1 MASARRLQTL
11 PACKYQDDH
20 LERLACTKRGTRCFS
35 STTPALR
42 HNSSAHHIRVER
54 KIKALPSLPFQ
65 PGHPLKNA
73 FVIVTFSTLLSACAL
88 SPVQPGAPR
97 PAAAKPAPS
106 TVASTPEESVD
117 DDGDSMTT
125 PAASAKEETN
135 LPPAALTPDIFFRLL
150 TADIAFQRG
159 EWQGPYM
166 ATLGIAQQTRD
177 PRLARRA
184 VEIAL
189 AAKRPDEALAAVRLW
204 RELAPQ
210 SEEATQYFL
219 GFIILGNDL
228 TEAKPILA
236 QRLQQAPSQA
246 RSLVIFQVQRILAG
260 AKDKAAAFT
269 LLEELLTPY
278 KALPETHIALAQGA
292 LAKSNSTQAIAE
304 ARLALA
310 AKPDSELAA
319 LTLAQ
324 AIPEPENALASLAN
338 FLQAHPGAREV
349 RIAYARMLVDQKQ
362 YAKARLEF
370 EKILKAQP
378 QDPATL
384 YALGILS
391 TQSNDSKSA
400 EKYLKTFLE
409 VTAGREDDE
418 RDTSQVLLILA
429 QIADERGDFD
439 GALKWLDKIEP
450 VPGQNGPYFGA
461 QIKRAELIAKRGNLD
476 AARKLLTGL
485 PAESEREQ
493 VQVLLAE
500 ARILRDANQA
510 QEAFA
515 ILAAGLKRH
524 VDNTDLLYDYAMTA
538 EKLDNMAAMESA
550 LRKVMALNP
559 DSQQAYNALGYSLA
573 ERNIRLPEA
582 LSLIGTA
589 LKLAPDDPFI
599 MDSMGWVQFRLGN
612 LQQAEELLRTAYAL
626 RPDVEI
632 AAHLGEVLWN
642 KGLKS
647 DAQNVWRAAISKD
660 PKNETLKNTLTR
672 LNVQL

>member
-1 MASARRLQTL
+1 
-11 PACKYQDDH
+11 
-20 LERLACTKRGTRCFS
+20 
-35 STTPALR
+35 
-42 HNSSAHHIRVER
+42 
-54 KIKALPSLPFQ
+54 
-65 PGHPLKNA
+65 LKNA
-73 FVIVTFSTLLSACAL
+73 FVIVTLSTLLSACAF
-88 SPVQPGAPR
+88 SPAQPR
-97 PAAAKPAPS
+97 PAPEKSAPIAAVSASDATEDDDSEQAAKSA
-106 TVASTPEESVD
+106 AST
-117 DDGDSMTT
+117 
-125 PAASAKEETN
+125 KEEAS
-135 LPPAALTPDIFFRLL
+135 LPPAALTPDILFRLL

-184 VEIAL
+184 AEIAL
-189 AAKRPDEALAAVRLW
+189 AAKKPGEALAAVRLW

-219 GFIILGNDL
+219 GFIILSDDL
-228 TEAKPILA
+228 AEAKPILA
-236 QRLQQAPSQA
+236 QRLQQATPKA
-246 RSLVIFQVQRILAG
+246 RAAAIFQVQRILAG
-260 AKDKAAAFT
+260 AKDKAAAFA
-269 LLEELLTPY
+269 LLDELLTPY
-278 KALPETHIALAQGA
+278 KKLPEAHIALAQGA
-292 LAKSNSTQAIAE
+292 LAKSDSTQAIAE
-304 ARLALA
+304 ARRALA

-338 FLQAHPGAREV
+338 FLQTHPASREV

-362 YAKARLEF
+362 YAKARQEF
-370 EKILKAQP
+370 EKILKTEP

-400 EKYLKTFLE
+400 EKYLKSFLE
-409 VTAGREDDE
+409 VVAGREDDE
-418 RDTSQVLLILA
+418 RDTNQVLLILA
-429 QIADERGDFD
+429 QIADERGDLE

-450 VPGQNGPYFGA
+450 APGQNGPYFGA
-461 QIKRAELIAKRGNLD
+461 QLKRAELIAKHGDLG
-476 AARKLLTGL
+476 AARKLLTEL
-485 PAESEREQ
+485 PAESEREK

-500 ARILRDANQA
+500 ARILREANQA
-510 QEAFA
+510 HEAFA
-515 ILAAGLKRH
+515 ILAAGIKRYA
-524 VDNTDLLYDYAMTA
+524 DNTDLLYDYAMTA
-538 EKLDNMAAMESA
+538 EKLDNPVAMESA
-550 LRKVMALNP
+550 LRKIIALNP
-559 DSQQAYNALGYSLA
+559 DNQQAYNALGYSLA

-582 LSLIGTA
+582 LTLISTA

-612 LQQAEELLRTAYAL
+612 LQRAEELLRAAYAL

-632 AAHLGEVLWN
+632 AAHLGEVLWS

>member
-1 MASARRLQTL
+1 
-11 PACKYQDDH
+11 
-20 LERLACTKRGTRCFS
+20 
-35 STTPALR
+35 
-42 HNSSAHHIRVER
+42 
-54 KIKALPSLPFQ
+54 
-65 PGHPLKNA
+65 LKNA
-73 FVIVTFSTLLSACAL
+73 FVIVTFSTLLSACAFFPAQSAQPHRVPAISVP
-88 SPVQPGAPR
+88 SP
-97 PAAAKPAPS
+97 
-106 TVASTPEESVD
+106 VASTPETNSEN
-117 DDGDSMTT
+117 DSEQLTT
-125 PAASAKEETN
+125 ATGHANENVK
-135 LPPAALTPDIFFRLL
+135 LPPAVLTPDIFFRLL
-150 TADIAFQRG
+150 TAEIAFQRG

-184 VEIAL
+184 AEIAL
-189 AAKRPDEALAAVRLW
+189 AAKRPGEALAAIRLW

-210 SEEATQYFL
+210 SDEATQYFL

-236 QRLQQAPSQA
+236 QRLQHAPPQA
-246 RSLVIFQVQRILAG
+246 RGLVIFQVQRILAG
-260 AKDKAAAFT
+260 AQDKAAAYT
-269 LLEELLTPY
+269 LLEELLAPY
-278 KALPETHIALAQGA
+278 QALPETHIALAQGA
-292 LAKSNSTQAIAE
+292 LAKSDRTQAIAE
-304 ARLALA
+304 ARRALA

-324 AIPEPENALASLAN
+324 AIPDPENALASLAK
-338 FLQAHPGAREV
+338 FLRTHPASREV

-362 YAKARLEF
+362 YAKARQEF
-370 EKILKAQP
+370 KKLLKEQP
-378 QDPATL
+378 QDLATL

-391 TQSNDSKSA
+391 TQLNDSKSA
-400 EKYLKTFLE
+400 EKYLKTFLD
-409 VTAGREDDE
+409 VMAGHEDDE

-429 QIADERGDFD
+429 QIADERGDLD

-450 VPGQNGPYFGA
+450 VPGQIGPYFGV
-461 QIKRAELIAKRGNLD
+461 QLKRAELIAKRGDLG

-485 PAESEREQ
+485 HAESELEQ

-515 ILAAGLKRH
+515 ILAAGIKRH
-524 VDNTDLLYDYAMTA
+524 PDNTDLLYDYAMTA
-538 EKLDNMAAMESA
+538 EKLDNPAVMESA
-550 LRKVMALNP
+550 LRKVIALKP
-559 DSQQAYNALGYSLA
+559 DNQQAYNALGYSLA

-582 LSLIGTA
+582 LTLISTA

-612 LQQAEELLRTAYAL
+612 LQQAEKLLRAAYAL

-647 DAQNVWRAAISKD
+647 DAQNVWRAAITKD